1 MNETNFT
8 ENFFWFALGI
18 VFSFITSLFLLL
30 VSYEITR
37 FRKKLRL
44 DLLFYISIISLIF
57 VTSIFI
63 LRRISLET
71 FLVLSLPFLIILIL
85 WLIGILFR
93 EKVHNFIYSLTH
105 DCKK

>member
-8 ENFFWFALGI
+8 DSFFWFALGI

-37 FRKKLRL
+37 FKKKLRWN
-44 DLLFYISIISLIF
+44 LLFCISIISLIF
-57 VTSIFI
+57 VISIFI

-71 FLVLSLPFLIILIL
+71 FLVLSLPFLIILFL

-93 EKVHNFIYSLTH
+93 EKVHKWIYNFTH
-105 DCKK
+105 DKK